1 MSGKVVH
8 GARVHVA
15 FEGTKIGVLTNITEN
30 EDYGVQ
36 GVYGIGNLTPQEL
49 VALRFSG
56 TFNFS
61 KLVLSSEK
69 ISELQYAERAGKD
82 AAAVSRAILTKEG
95 FSVIIEDKYTKAN
108 IATIHGCILSNLSIT
123 VGENAIVTQNGSG
136 QYGEPMITP

>member
-8 GARVHVA
+8 GARVHVV

-36 GVYGIGNLTPQEL
+36 GVYGIGNFTPQEL

-56 TFNFS
+56 AFNFS
-61 KLVLSSEK
+61 KLVLSSERIADLK
-69 ISELQYAERAGKD
+69 YAERSGKD
-82 AAAVSRAILTKEG
+82 SGAVAREILNKEG
-95 FSVIIEDKYTKAN
+95 FSVVIEDKYTKAN
-108 IATIHGCILSNLSIT
+108 IATIQGCIMSNLSIT